1 MHQKQTFLPRW
12 MHYKPSVIY
21 FTNLKIIL
29 SKVWMFNLIC
39 VNEGSQGLGS
49 CSDKDRVY
57 AATQERTQ
65 WVLRDAER
73 YPARAWLP
81 PADLRF
87 AKARAEKLSF
97 WEYRIYT
104 DSFLYHHYVNQ
115 GKEFHAVVLAKHNMA
130 KSCYTKREACR
141 QPATTTGGMLSTE
154 AGFTQ
159 VMKAWKE
166 YWNST
171 GRRGTRRAVQ
181 TSRRLGGFSVLQ
193 PVSI

>member
-1 MHQKQTFLPRW
+1 MKVRRVWALALIKSGDSWTDPVSAAGCWALPR
-12 MHYKPSVIY
+12 K
-21 FTNLKIIL
+21 
-29 SKVWMFNLIC
+29 
-39 VNEGSQGLGS
+39 GLAS
-49 CSDKDRVY
+49 TCR
-57 AATQERTQ
+57 
-65 WVLRDAER
+65 
-73 YPARAWLP
+73 P
-81 PADLRF
+81 
-87 AKARAEKLSF
+87 RAEKLTF

-130 KSCYTKREACR
+130 KSCYMKREACR

-154 AGFTQ
+154 AGFMQ

-171 GRRGTRRAVQ
+171 GWRGTRRAVQ